1 MYSIA
6 YEVNAPVEAYDALHA
21 AVTEVTDSTGEGL
34 LVHLAR
40 PTATGFEIIEVWES
54 KEHLERFLR
63 DTLPK
68 AVAKLPD
75 MGGAGPQPKEFELR
89 GFLVYATQPILI

>member
-6 YEVNAPVEAYDALHA
+6 YTVVAPVEAYTALHA
-21 AVTEVTDSTGEGL
+21 AVTSVTDSSGEGL

-40 PTATGFEIIEVWES
+40 PTGGGFEILEIWES
-54 KEHLERFLR
+54 KEHLDRFLR

-68 AVAKLPD
+68 AVALLPE
-75 MGGAGPQPKEFELR
+75 MGDAAPRPEEFDLL
-89 GFLVYATQPILI
+89 GFLVYATEPIVV